1 MFENEGYARRTRPK
15 LRQPIYCT
23 GSCTATAVSSRGCAL
38 SCRRNVTVKLVT
50 LLQNLL
56 YTYAETMRQY
66 KQNKDKTKENIQG
79 IVNNEAEACIR
90 LSAQRYV

>member
-1 MFENEGYARRTRPK
+1 
-15 LRQPIYCT
+15 
-23 GSCTATAVSSRGCAL
+23 
-38 SCRRNVTVKLVT
+38 
-50 LLQNLL
+50 
-56 YTYAETMRQY
+56 MRQY